1 MEVSFKTRVKLV
13 LEECAL
19 DYLHNYIGKKYVV
32 YSSNFTQNAYYI
44 IDAKKDNYLHLTG
57 VITNLKASVFFD
69 KCIARILEESDFDL
83 GDKSRKGSIR
93 KKIKV
98 LKTAVNLFDGTHT
111 INVEERFIK
120 NKVVCSFAT
129 SDGTC
134 TLGFILDKNSKPLT
148 LLKGNMLRNPSP
160 VDLIVEKGNDKKY
173 ISKIIF
179 NKNNLNLNEIVQ
191 LLSLE
196 MRG

>member
-1 MEVSFKTRVKLV
+1 MEESFKTRVKLV

-19 DYLHNYIGKKYVV
+19 DYLHNFIGKKYIV
-32 YSSNFTQNAYYI
+32 YSSNFTQNIYYTI
-44 IDAKKDNYLHLTG
+44 NAKKDNYLHLTG

-69 KCIARILEESDFDL
+69 KCVARMLKESDFEL

-98 LKTAVNLFDGTHT
+98 LKTAVNLFDGMHI

-129 SDGTC
+129 SDGRC

-148 LLKGNMLRNPSP
+148 LLKGNVLRNPSP
-160 VDLIVEKGNDKKY
+160 VDLIVEKDNDKKC

-179 NKNNLNLNEIVQ
+179 NKNNFILI
-191 LLSLE
+191 
-196 MRG
+196 

>member
-1 MEVSFKTRVKLV
+1 M
-13 LEECAL
+13 
-19 DYLHNYIGKKYVV
+19 
-32 YSSNFTQNAYYI
+32 
-44 IDAKKDNYLHLTG
+44 
-57 VITNLKASVFFD
+57 
-69 KCIARILEESDFDL
+69 LEESDFEL

-98 LKTAVNLFDGTHT
+98 LKTAVNLFDGTHI

-134 TLGFILDKNSKPLT
+134 TIGFILEKNSKPLT
-148 LLKGNMLRNPSP
+148 LLKGNVLKNPTP
-160 VDLIVEKGNDKKY
+160 VDLIVEKDNDKKC

-179 NKNNLNLNEIVQ
+179 NKNNLSLNEIVQ

-196 MRG
+196 MKD

>member
-1 MEVSFKTRVKLV
+1 M
-13 LEECAL
+13 
-19 DYLHNYIGKKYVV
+19 
-32 YSSNFTQNAYYI
+32 
-44 IDAKKDNYLHLTG
+44 
-57 VITNLKASVFFD
+57 
-69 KCIARILEESDFDL
+69 
-83 GDKSRKGSIR
+83 
-93 KKIKV
+93 
-98 LKTAVNLFDGTHT
+98 
-111 INVEERFIK
+111 
-120 NKVVCSFAT
+120 CSFAT

>member
-1 MEVSFKTRVKLV
+1 M
-13 LEECAL
+13 
-19 DYLHNYIGKKYVV
+19 

-98 LKTAVNLFDGTHT
+98 LKTAINLFDGTHT
-111 INVEERFIK
+111 INVEE
-120 NKVVCSFAT
+120 
-129 SDGTC
+129 
-134 TLGFILDKNSKPLT
+134 
-148 LLKGNMLRNPSP
+148 
-160 VDLIVEKGNDKKY
+160 
-173 ISKIIF
+173 
-179 NKNNLNLNEIVQ
+179 
-191 LLSLE
+191 
-196 MRG
+196 

>member
-1 MEVSFKTRVKLV
+1 MEESFKTRVKLV

-19 DYLHNYIGKKYVV
+19 DYLHNFIGKKYIV
-32 YSSNFTQNAYYI
+32 YSSNFTQNIYYTI
-44 IDAKKDNYLHLTG
+44 NAKKDNYLHLTG

-69 KCIARILEESDFDL
+69 KCVARMLKESDFEL

-98 LKTAVNLFDGTHT
+98 LKTAVNLFDGMHI

-129 SDGTC
+129 SDGRC

-148 LLKGNMLRNPSP
+148 LLKGNVLRNPSP
-160 VDLIVEKGNDKKY
+160 VDLIVEKDNDKKC

-179 NKNNLNLNEIVQ
+179 NKNDLNLSEIVQ
-191 LLSLE
+191 LLPLE
-196 MRG
+196 MRD

>member
-1 MEVSFKTRVKLV
+1 MEESFKTRVKLV

-19 DYLHNYIGKKYVV
+19 DYLHNFIGKKYIV
-32 YSSNFTQNAYYI
+32 YSSNFTQNIYYTI
-44 IDAKKDNYLHLTG
+44 NAKKDNYLHLTG
-57 VITNLKASVFFD
+57 VITNLKASMFFD
-69 KCIARILEESDFDL
+69 KCVARMLKESDFEL

-98 LKTAVNLFDGTHT
+98 LKTAVNLFDGMHI

-129 SDGTC
+129 SDGRC

-148 LLKGNMLRNPSP
+148 LLKGNVLRNPSP
-160 VDLIVEKGNDKKY
+160 VDLIVEKDNDKKC

-179 NKNNLNLNEIVQ
+179 NKNDLNLSEIVQ
-191 LLSLE
+191 LLPLE
-196 MRG
+196 MRD

>member
-1 MEVSFKTRVKLV
+1 M
-13 LEECAL
+13 
-19 DYLHNYIGKKYVV
+19 

-98 LKTAVNLFDGTHT
+98 LKTAINLFDGTHT

-134 TLGFILDKNSKPLT
+134 TLGFIIDKNSKPLT

-179 NKNNLNLNEIVQ
+179 NKNNLNLNLNEIVQ

>member
-1 MEVSFKTRVKLV
+1 MEESFKTRVKLV

-19 DYLHNYIGKKYVV
+19 DYLHNFIGKKYIV
-32 YSSNFTQNAYYI
+32 YSSNFTQNIYYTI
-44 IDAKKDNYLHLTG
+44 NAKKDNYLHLTG

-69 KCIARILEESDFDL
+69 KCVARMLKESDFEL

-98 LKTAVNLFDGTHT
+98 LKTAVNLFDGLHI
-111 INVEERFIK
+111 INVEDRFIK

-129 SDGTC
+129 SDGRC

-148 LLKGNMLRNPSP
+148 LLKGNVLRNPSP
-160 VDLIVEKGNDKKY
+160 VDLIVEKDNDKKC

-179 NKNNLNLNEIVQ
+179 NKNDLNLSEIVQ
-191 LLSLE
+191 LLPLE
-196 MRG
+196 MRD

>member
-1 MEVSFKTRVKLV
+1 MEESFKTRVKLI

-19 DYLHNYIGKKYVV
+19 DYLHNFIGKKYIV
-32 YSSNFTQNAYYI
+32 YSNNFTQNIYYTI
-44 IDAKKDNYLHLTG
+44 NAKKDNYLHLTG

-69 KCIARILEESDFDL
+69 KCVARMLKESDFEL
-83 GDKSRKGSIR
+83 GDRSRKGSIR

-98 LKTAVNLFDGTHT
+98 LKTAVNLFDGMHI

-134 TLGFILDKNSKPLT
+134 TLGFILDTNSKPLT
-148 LLKGNMLRNPSP
+148 LLKGNVLRNPSP
-160 VDLIVEKGNDKKY
+160 VDLIVEKDNDKKC

-179 NKNNLNLNEIVQ
+179 NKNNLNLGEIVQ

-196 MRG
+196 MRD